1 MTRQIALY
9 EEYKDTFPNV
19 YKERFA
25 IYIKAVLKKI
35 SIED

>member
-1 MTRQIALY
+1 MNRQISLY

-25 IYIKAVLKKI
+25 IYIKAGFKKI